1 MAICGAAMRYF
12 VIVRFQGPAI
22 FNHTH
27 PWVSMNERWVL
38 LINQWDGLYW
48 RKLPSGSW
56 QGR

>member
-1 MAICGAAMRYF
+1 MRYF